1 MSGGLL
7 NMCLQARHEKG
18 LARHTSTSCCCRSCF
33 VTRISFAWMQ
43 ANLVDLVG
51 QPRFPTD
58 KIYETA
64 PPGVVMG
71 LAWTSMGGTSLYIE
85 SAIIGMTEKG
95 GIVKT
100 TGQMGD
106 VMKESASIALSVCK
120 RICRDLKL
128 SAKGR
133 KSKNV
138 DVDAVVPADLD
149 FFEKHNIHVHIP
161 EGATPKDGPSAGVT
175 MITSLLSLSFN
186 QPVIPDLAMTGEVTL
201 TGKVLPVGG
210 IKEKV
215 TASARTL
222 H

>member
-1 MSGGLL
+1 M
-7 NMCLQARHEKG
+7 E
-18 LARHTSTSCCCRSCF
+18 
-33 VTRISFAWMQ
+33 
-43 ANLVDLVG
+43 LVG
-51 QPRFPTD
+51 QPKFPTD
-58 KIYETA
+58 KIYENA

-85 SAIIGMTEKG
+85 SAIIGVTEKG

-128 SAKGR
+128 SNGAAVKGK
-133 KSKNV
+133 KSKKG
-138 DVDAVVPADLD
+138 DAVVAADLD
-149 FFEKHNIHVHIP
+149 FFEKHNVHVHIP

-215 TASARTL
+215 TAPA
-222 H
+222 